1 MSKQSTGRTGMPES
15 AAALA
20 GIAGFVLGI
29 LLVFVLFVLPQ
40 QRLIMSKDALVTGMV
55 EFNQREQE
63 RLAQMRDVS
72 EAQLRKWVSINED
85 ASRKYQ
91 DILGTLQKQERLYA
105 NPGLYWTTLML
116 VFLCVLI
123 AYYIWANRIENLK
136 DVATLE
142 NFEIFIEQRLMQS
155 RDAKRLS
162 NKVTDGHLVDRGSE
176 TP

>member
-1 MSKQSTGRTGMPES
+1 MSNRSRGIMGRSGSVAP
-15 AAALA
+15 LA
-20 GIAGFVLGI
+20 GIAGFVFGV
-29 LLVFVLFVLPQ
+29 LLVFVFFVLPQ
-40 QRLIMSKDALVTGMV
+40 QRIIMAKDALVTGMV
-55 EFNQREQE
+55 EFNQKEQE

-91 DILGTLQKQERLYA
+91 EILSTLQKQEKLYS

-123 AYYIWANRIENLK
+123 AYYIWANRLENLK

-142 NFEIFIEQRLMQS
+142 NFEIFIEQRLMNGRNGQRLPNKAAEGRHLDQS
-155 RDAKRLS
+155 A
-162 NKVTDGHLVDRGSE
+162 E
-176 TP
+176 AP